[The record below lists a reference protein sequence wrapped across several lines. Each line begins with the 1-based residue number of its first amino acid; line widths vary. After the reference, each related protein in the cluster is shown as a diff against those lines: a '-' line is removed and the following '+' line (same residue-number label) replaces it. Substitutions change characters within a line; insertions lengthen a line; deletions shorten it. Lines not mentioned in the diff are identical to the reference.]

1 MGIVY
6 FRVRARVRVKVGVRV
21 DSSEIYLTAHLSQH
35 VMHTEPQKWLRS
47 AQLSLVELNTNIV
60 FVGTEGTVGN
70 WDNRLKRLKSL
81 HNA

>member
-21 DSSEIYLTAHLSQH
+21 DSSEIYLTAHLSQQ

-47 AQLSLVELNTNIV
+47 AQLSLDYPRCLCHKYQG
-60 FVGTEGTVGN
+60 F
-70 WDNRLKRLKSL
+70 SF
-81 HNA
+81 